1 MYQGTLFV
9 VEPTAEQI
17 NKAVLDL
24 LKKINDVAGKLDTLT
39 ANYYALLK
47 ETREL
52 RTANST
58 G

>member
-39 ANYYALLK
+39 ANYDALLK